1 MNNNLDGCVFYK
13 FDTCY
18 FYPANWI
25 LNHKILVK
33 ELFKDFA
40 DESVVAEQEDP
51 GLIPALSNCCSLISG
66 KVAEKNLEVPI

>member
-1 MNNNLDGCVFYK
+1 MKLHIDGVLLKKKFISKCTSFFFSMNNNLDGCVFYK

-40 DESVVAEQEDP
+40 DESVVAEQ
-51 GLIPALSNCCSLISG
+51 
-66 KVAEKNLEVPI
+66 

>member
-1 MNNNLDGCVFYK
+1 MNNNLDWCVFYQ

-25 LNHKILVK
+25 LNQNILVK

-40 DESVVAEQEDP
+40 DESVVAEQ
-51 GLIPALSNCCSLISG
+51 
-66 KVAEKNLEVPI
+66 